1 MTGRVPK
8 SSSVTFFR
16 HPRARARLV
25 NFRRPLMSTSATIP
39 PNTPSRSI
47 AGAGPTQYEPGA
59 ARHVRPSHL
68 PGLDGIRGLAI
79 LMVLADHNFGM
90 PGGALGVD
98 LFFALSGFL
107 ITRLLLADRD
117 TPSGYYRRFYVR
129 RALRIAPPFY
139 LTLAIVFATVASLR
153 PHWWVFTFYLAN
165 FPLLPNAFFSPV
177 LGHTWS
183 LATEEQFYLVWPAV
197 VRHVRPAT
205 LIRVCV
211 VCIAL
216 SIGGRLAVPH
226 VVHSLEYARYWF
238 AYAPFSRTDGLFVG
252 ASVAA
257 LADLNPEWL
266 DRHARRVG
274 GIAAVAVAIV
284 VLLRQLSFSKM
295 SPLMAAIGLPCI
307 AIVFGALIW
316 TGANSGQATWIGRF
330 FNAAWIRRVGKISY
344 ALYLAHFPVLA
355 FTDRFSLSSPTAWF
369 AAHLGAAVA
378 SYALAELSWRI
389 LERPISSLKDRLA

>member
-1 MTGRVPK
+1 MTGRARK
-8 SSSVTFFR
+8 SSSRTFFR
-16 HPRARARLV
+16 HRRAQARLL
-25 NFRRPLMSTSATIP
+25 NFRRLPMSTSATVP
-39 PNTPSRSI
+39 PNTPTRSI
-47 AGAGPTQYEPGA
+47 AAGGATHYEPGE
-59 ARHVRPSHL
+59 RRRPSHL

-79 LMVLADHNFGM
+79 LMVLADHNFGV

-107 ITRLLLADRD
+107 ITRLLLADRENP
-117 TPSGYYRRFYVR
+117 TGYYRRFYVR

-139 LTLAIVFATVASLR
+139 VTLAIVFVAVASLR
-153 PHWWVFTFYLAN
+153 SHWWVFTFYLAN

-205 LIRVCV
+205 LIRLCLG
-211 VCIAL
+211 CIAL
-216 SIGGRLAVPH
+216 SIAGRLAVPH
-226 VVHSLEYARYWF
+226 LIHSLEYARYWF

-257 LADLNPEWL
+257 LAEISPQWL
-266 DRHARRVG
+266 DRNAARMG
-274 GIAAVAVAIV
+274 AVAAALVAGV

-295 SPLMAAIGLPCI
+295 SPLMAAIGLPG
-307 AIVFGALIW
+307 AAVVFGALIW
-316 TGANSGQATWIGRF
+316 MGANSGRATWIGRL

-355 FTDRFSLSSPTAWF
+355 FTDRFRFGSRGTLL
-369 AAHLGAAVA
+369 AAHLAAAIV
-378 SYALAELSWRI
+378 SYLLAELSWRV